1 MADKKF
7 FKYLDEEGRERLRFK
22 VITSKGKVIDIVIQ
36 YETYINNKWV
46 PVVRYDCAH
55 GFFHRDIMNPDG
67 SQSKESISIDRLEVA
82 IDYAEQELKD
92 KWHYYRNNYLNKL
105 ND

>member
-1 MADKKF
+1 MK
-7 FKYLDEEGRERLRFK
+7 LIL
-22 VITSKGKVIDIVIQ
+22 II
-36 YETYINNKWV
+36 KWV

-67 SQSKESISIDRLEVA
+67 SQYKKSISIDRLEVA

-92 KWHYYRNNYLNKL
+92 KWHY
-105 ND
+105 

>member
-1 MADKKF
+1 MADKRF
-7 FKYLDEEGRERLRFK
+7 FKYLDEEGRERLRFR

-67 SQSKESISIDRLEVA
+67 TQDKESISIDMLEVA
-82 IDYAEQELKD
+82 IDYAEQDLKD
-92 KWHYYRNNYLNKL
+92 NWNRYKSNFKTKSK
-105 ND
+105 

>member
-7 FKYLDEEGRERLRFK
+7 FKYLDEEGRERLRFR

-67 SQSKESISIDRLEVA
+67 TQNKESISIDRLEIA
-82 IDYAEQELKD
+82 IDYAEQDLKD
-92 KWHYYRNNYLNKL
+92 NWSRYKSNFKTKSK
-105 ND
+105 

>member
-7 FKYLDEEGRERLRFK
+7 FKYLDDDGRERLRFK
-22 VITSKGKVIDIVIQ
+22 VITLKGKVIDIVIQ
-36 YETYINNKWV
+36 YETFVDNKWV

-67 SQSKESISIDRLEVA
+67 SQSKESISINRLEVA

-92 KWHYYRNNYLNKL
+92 NWHNYRNNYLKKL

>member
-7 FKYLDEEGRERLRFK
+7 FKYLDDEGRERLRFK

-36 YETYINNKWV
+36 YETFIDNKWI
-46 PVVRYDCAH
+46 PIVRYDCAH

-67 SQSKESISIDRLEVA
+67 TQDKSAISIELLEVA
-82 IDYAEQELKD
+82 IGYAEQELKD
-92 KWHYYRNNYLNKL
+92 NWQNYKNNFLKKL